1 MVWNATSRKMR
12 PSPIASLCSRLRL
25 PALRSAFQH
34 PTLQRKDRAR
44 SHRRRHRR
52 DTDLASEFAGTR
64 LQGTIANERIW
75 TLDEI
80 CLLRAEMLS
89 CTCRCFWIVELVS
102 CLANCPKDTIRHSS
116 PIQDE

>member
-12 PSPIASLCSRLRL
+12 PSPIASLYSRLRS
-25 PALRSAFQH
+25 PALRSVFEH
-34 PTLQRKDRAR
+34 PTLQHKDRAR

-64 LQGTIANERIW
+64 LQGTIANERIR

-80 CLLRAEMLS
+80 CLLRDETLS
-89 CTCRCFWIVELVS
+89 CTCRCFWIVELGPCV
-102 CLANCPKDTIRHSS
+102 A
-116 PIQDE
+116 